1 MTDDFWLRWM
11 KSRTPQRESMIENLP
26 LIKKKSIDFKLINM
40 YLEDLFFTSIAKFKA
55 DLIKDMNEKN
65 VEEPAKSQ
73 IMKIIG
79 V

>member
-1 MTDDFWLRWM
+1 
-11 KSRTPQRESMIENLP
+11 MIENLP